1 MRWNQMMLLSLEG
14 VCSSGIPSYITTQR
28 YIKNVKKPNFL
39 IKKNPRQRKKITSY
53 LGKNELNSK
62 ILYMK

>member
-1 MRWNQMMLLSLEG
+1 MRWNQMMLLLLEG
-14 VCSSGIPSYITTQR
+14 CCSSGIPSYLTVQR
-28 YIKNVKKPNFL
+28 YIKNVKKTNFL
-39 IKKNPRQRKKITSY
+39 IKKTLANGKNIHR